1 MCFLSKG
8 DATKCASLVSDPLR
22 YATYRI
28 NDVNVPNIDAHRTTH
43 TIQYSIQSEQ
53 RFGCCGLPYPRVCF
67 CITACSHEK
76 LRYIQLYARGQIEF
90 LFAIDPFLICTC
102 RHWHNN
108 VLNRPLSHGRKVVY
122 SPLASR
128 RDRWT
133 EWGMNHDAL
142 MSALNAR
149 GCGLCNGAS
158 TQNLLVINYY

>member
-1 MCFLSKG
+1 MYQTLTRIEQLILFNIQFKVNSVSAVVACRIH
-8 DATKCASLVSDPLR
+8 ACA
-22 YATYRI
+22 
-28 NDVNVPNIDAHRTTH
+28 
-43 TIQYSIQSEQ
+43 
-53 RFGCCGLPYPRVCF
+53 